1 MESPNPQLPRSAG
14 SGPPEDSTYA
24 ANAPHAA
31 QSSAQG
37 PDPAPGWVLVAKLI
51 RPQGRKGEIVAEIL
65 TDFPERFRERPRL
78 FLTPPARIGTA
89 ARQVVVEN
97 FWFLRSR
104 LILKIQGIDSING
117 AEALRGYEVAIPA
130 ADRAPL
136 EEGSF
141 YISDLVGCRVF
152 DLNRAGAEIG
162 EVSDVDRGSSST
174 ELLVVRRPGNRGPE
188 PDVLIPFVRDYLV
201 RIDTAERRIEMRLPE
216 GLLDINSPISEE
228 DEREQKHRS

>member
-1 MESPNPQLPRSAG
+1 MESPNPQL
-14 SGPPEDSTYA
+14 PPEDSTYA

-37 PDPAPGWVLVAKLI
+37 SDPAPGWVLVAKLI
-51 RPQGRKGEIVAEIL
+51 RPQGRNGEIVAEIL
-65 TDFPERFRERPRL
+65 TDFPERFRERPQL
-78 FLTPPARIGTA
+78 FLIPPPRIGTA

-130 ADRAPL
+130 SDRAPL

-152 DLNRAGAEIG
+152 DLNRAGTEIG
-162 EVSDVDRGSSST
+162 EVSDVDRRSSST
-174 ELLVVRRPGNRGPE
+174 ELLVVRGPTIQGPE
-188 PDVLIPFVRDYLV
+188 SEVLIPFVRDYLV

-216 GLLDINSPISEE
+216 GLLDINTPVDQEE
-228 DEREQKHRS
+228 TQKVRRKDHDSQ